1 MDDGEA
7 EMEEEQQSE
16 LKAIDTNGDK
26 KLSRE
31 EILNYLEQEHNH
43 PANNESMDEN
53 ELKENIDEFFESKD
67 IDNDG
72 VVSYEEFNAKHDEL

>member
-1 MDDGEA
+1 MDEEA
-7 EMEEEQQSE
+7 DAE
-16 LKAIDTNGDK
+16 LKAIDKNGDK

-31 EILNYLEQEHNH
+31 ELLNYLEEEHNH
-43 PANNESMDEN
+43 PANNEPMDEE
-53 ELKENIDEFFESKD
+53 ELKENIDEFFEKKD